1 MFIYLLLTIVKIT
14 HNLIETNFRNN
25 IQKINIL
32 TIFAKIAV
40 FDYIKIA
47 RINASIAAAAIL
59 SVCLLL
65 FLTIGSFIVN
75 TNMQQQALA
84 QLPDH
89 SYTPHTGIIHQ
100 VPDRLTL
107 SPLQPQR

>member
-1 MFIYLLLTIVKIT
+1 MLIIVKIT
-14 HNLIETNFRNN
+14 RKLIERNFRNN

-40 FDYIKIA
+40 LDYIKIA
-47 RINASIAAAAIL
+47 TVKASIAAAAAIL
-59 SVCLLL
+59 SICLL

-75 TNMQQQALA
+75 INMQQQALA

-89 SYTPHTGIIHQ
+89 SYTP
-100 VPDRLTL
+100 
-107 SPLQPQR
+107 